1 MMYDPK
7 TSLPGFAR
15 PDEMKE
21 AQKRSRER
29 IKQDFAASQLPGSW
43 KRTVP
48 LVLLF
53 LIIVGVLLVFWF
65 VR

>member
-7 TSLPGFAR
+7 SFSNFSR
-15 PDEMKE
+15 PDAMKE
-21 AQKRSRER
+21 AQKRSSER

-43 KRTVP
+43 KRTAL

>member
-7 TSLPGFAR
+7 SFPSFSR
-15 PDEMKE
+15 PDAMQE

-29 IKQDFAASQLPGSW
+29 VKQDFAASQLPGSR
-43 KRTVP
+43 KRTAL
-48 LVLLF
+48 LVLLL
-53 LIIVGVLLVFWF
+53 LILVGVLLVFWF

>member
-1 MMYDPK
+1 MMFDPNRF
-7 TSLPGFAR
+7 SR
-15 PDEMKE
+15 PDVIQEE
-21 AQKRSRER
+21 QKRSRER
-29 IKQDFAASQLPGSW
+29 VKQDFAGSQLPGSW
-43 KRTVP
+43 KRTAF

>member
-7 TSLPGFAR
+7 NFSSFSR
-15 PDEMKE
+15 PDVMEE

-29 IKQDFAASQLPGSW
+29 VKQDFAASQLPGSW
-43 KRTVP
+43 KRTAL
-48 LVLLF
+48 LVLLL
-53 LIIVGVLLVFWF
+53 LIMVGVLLVFWF